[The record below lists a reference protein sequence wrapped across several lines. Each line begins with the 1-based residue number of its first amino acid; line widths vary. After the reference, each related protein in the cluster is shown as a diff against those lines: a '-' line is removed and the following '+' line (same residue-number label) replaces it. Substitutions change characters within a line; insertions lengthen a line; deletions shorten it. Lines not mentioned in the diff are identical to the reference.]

1 MSSFALTYH
10 KNDNDNDNNN
20 NRLLTDPKKKLG
32 SCSISFLVHPGRSP
46 GTDVVMPERSLDI

>member
-10 KNDNDNDNNN
+10 NNDNDNDNDNNN
-20 NRLLTDPKKKLG
+20 NRLLADPEKKLG

-46 GTDVVMPERSLDI
+46 GTDVIMPERF